1 MPSRRV
7 TRPKGE
13 PISQKSGRRS
23 TFLTQSRR
31 HPLFFDE
38 KYPLTGK
45 NTPPILR
52 CAKSNILSIILSM
65 RGGSLMRFRT
75 DHPAMAALNPLLHM
89 ENQARQKLKKFF
101 HSA

>member
-1 MPSRRV
+1 LTKQDISIV
-7 TRPKGE
+7 GE
-13 PISQKSGRRS
+13 TGH
-23 TFLTQSRR
+23 FYCGLT
-31 HPLFFDE
+31 DA

-65 RGGSLMRFRT
+65 RGVSLMRFRT